1 MTERTSLEIIAG
13 YLPEPLRAAVL
24 SAEAAI
30 GPDLTELRLYSGQP
44 AVIVYPGRIL
54 FLTRCGVTASSANT
68 AVIRTSFEDIRRT
81 IDAVTHYSFHSH
93 VNEFRQ
99 GSFIIGSG
107 IRAGISGVYNQDGLI
122 TDVTGIC
129 FRISRS
135 VLGCSADLAGL
146 VGGGKGLLICGG
158 VNSGK
163 TTIIRDLC
171 CVLGRKRK
179 VVLVDERNEIAAVSD
194 GRTGC
199 DVGILTNVLTGCPR
213 HIGIISAIRSLSP
226 DVIICDELA
235 GDDDVDAV
243 AAGAGCG
250 ISFCASVHA
259 ESLEALKCRYF
270 AERLLSTGLF
280 SHAAFLAG
288 ASQPGRIREV
298 AEL

>member
-13 YLPEPLRAAVL
+13 YLPEPLRTAVL

-30 GPDLTELRLYSGQP
+30 GKNLTELRLYSGKP
-44 AVIVYPGRIL
+44 VAIVYPDRIL
-54 FLTRCGVTASSANT
+54 FLTRGGVTASSTNT
-68 AVIRTSFEDIRRT
+68 AVIRCSFEDIRRSV
-81 IDAVTHYSFHSH
+81 DAVSHYSFHSH
-93 VNEFRQ
+93 VTEFRQ
-99 GSFIIGSG
+99 GSFIIGNG

-122 TDVTGIC
+122 TEVTGIS

-135 VLGCSADLAGL
+135 VPGCSDELTEYIC
-146 VGGGKGLLICGG
+146 GGKGLLICGG

-163 TTIIRDLC
+163 TTILRDLC
-171 CVLGRKRK
+171 CVLGRKHK
-179 VVLVDERNEIAAVSD
+179 VALIDERNEIAAVTD
-194 GRTGC
+194 GRAGC
-199 DVGILTNVLTGCPR
+199 DVGILTNVLTCCPR

-235 GDDDVDAV
+235 GDVDIDAV

-250 ISFCASVHA
+250 ISFCATVHA
-259 ESLEALKCRYF
+259 ESHDSLKRRYF

-280 SHAAFLAG
+280 SYAVFLAG

-298 AEL
+298 VEL

>member
-13 YLPEPLRAAVL
+13 YLPEPLRTAVL

-30 GPDLTELRLYSGQP
+30 GKNLTELRLYSGQP
-44 AVIVYPGRIL
+44 VAIVYPDRIL
-54 FLTRCGVTASSANT
+54 FLTRGGVTASSTNT
-68 AVIRTSFEDIRRT
+68 AVIRCSFEDIRRSV
-81 IDAVTHYSFHSH
+81 DAVSHYSFHSH
-93 VNEFRQ
+93 VTEFRQ
-99 GSFIIGSG
+99 GSFIIGNG

-122 TDVTGIC
+122 TEVTGIS

-135 VLGCSADLAGL
+135 VPGCSAELTEYIC
-146 VGGGKGLLICGG
+146 GGKGLLICGG

-163 TTIIRDLC
+163 TTILRDLC
-171 CVLGRKRK
+171 CVLGRKHK
-179 VVLVDERNEIAAVSD
+179 VALIDERNEIAAVTD
-194 GRTGC
+194 GRAGC

-235 GDDDVDAV
+235 GDDDIDAI

-250 ISFCASVHA
+250 ISFCATVHA
-259 ESLEALKCRYF
+259 ESPDSLKRRYF

-280 SHAAFLAG
+280 SHAVFLAG

-298 AEL
+298 VEL